1 MKYENSE
8 EYTIAEVESA
18 ILADRVDDLIQMVV
32 SVSMFAKDS
41 MWAESIC
48 LRLANH
54 TNFNVRGN
62 AVLGLDILQECT
74 AIYKAKKLKNI
85 VKLALLDEHP
95 YVLGQAD
102 AAADDLAH
110 FLGW

>member
-18 ILADRVDDLIQMVV
+18 ILADRVEDLIQMVV

-41 MWAESIC
+41 MWAESVC

-54 TNFNVRGN
+54 SNFNVRGN
-62 AVLGLDILQECT
+62 AILGFGHIARVHGNIQSKEV
-74 AIYKAKKLKNI
+74 KNL

-95 YVLGQAD
+95 YVRGQAD
-102 AAADDLAH
+102 AAADDLTH
-110 FLGW
+110 FLG

>member
-41 MWAESIC
+41 MWVESIC

-62 AVLGLDILQECT
+62 AVLGFGHIARVHGNIQSKEVKK
-74 AIYKAKKLKNI
+74 YSKAS
-85 VKLALLDEHP
+85 
-95 YVLGQAD
+95 
-102 AAADDLAH
+102 
-110 FLGW
+110 FTR